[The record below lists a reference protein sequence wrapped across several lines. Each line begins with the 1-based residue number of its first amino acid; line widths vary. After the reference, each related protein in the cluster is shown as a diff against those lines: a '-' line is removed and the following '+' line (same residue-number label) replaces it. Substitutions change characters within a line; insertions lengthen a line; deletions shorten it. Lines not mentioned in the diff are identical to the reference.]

1 MPNEPGHRVEASRQ
15 DGRGRHKVPPLEW
28 ATALL
33 GLILAA
39 GSIGLILY
47 DAFDQDTPPKL
58 HTHIERWLQIDS
70 RYLVE
75 IVVTNTG
82 GSTAAR
88 VKVEGT
94 LRKGERT
101 VETASTTFDYV
112 PAHSQTR
119 GGMLFTYD
127 PGAHDMTLEPKAYT
141 EP

>member
-1 MPNEPGHRVEASRQ
+1 MSASDRFERLGVQIDQAVAEVKAAASQ
-15 DGRGRHKVPPLEW
+15 DK
-28 ATALL
+28 A
-33 GLILAA
+33 
-39 GSIGLILY
+39 
-47 DAFDQDTPPKL
+47 KL
-58 HTHIERWLQIDS
+58 QAHVERWLQIDS

-112 PAHSQTR
+112 PAHSQAR
-119 GGMLFTYD
+119 GGMLFTHD
-127 PGAHDMTLEPKAYT
+127 PGAHDMTVEPKAYT

>member
-1 MPNEPGHRVEASRQ
+1 MMNEPGRRVEASLQ
-15 DGRGRHKVPPLEW
+15 DGQGRHKVPPLEW

-47 DAFDQDTPPKL
+47 DAFDQETPPKL
-58 HTHIERWLQIDS
+58 HAQVEQLLRIDNH
-70 RYLVE
+70 YLVK
-75 IVVTNTG
+75 IVVTNDG
-82 GSTAAR
+82 GSTAAK
-88 VKVEGT
+88 VKVEGR
-94 LRKGERT
+94 LRKGEKT

-112 PAHSQTR
+112 PAHSQAR